1 MLIAAMMLAGADV
14 PDLDR
19 AFADAR
25 ASVVFAEAPARATR
39 ARSLGARLA
48 VSTDIDALASLCS
61 AAARSG
67 EPERFLVRVAKAY
80 GMTAAEAEDLR
91 SDCRAVAA
99 VVGRR

>member
-1 MLIAAMMLAGADV
+1 MLIAAMMLAGLEV

-25 ASVVFAEAPARATR
+25 ASVAFAEAPARAIR
-39 ARSLGARLA
+39 ARSLGARMA
-48 VSTDIDALASLCS
+48 VTTDIDALASLCS

-67 EPERFLVRVAKAY
+67 EPEMFLVRVAKAY
-80 GMTAAEAEDLR
+80 GMTAREAEGLR

-99 VVGRR
+99 ILGRR